1 MVAGR
6 RESGAKRKERPL
18 NPPAGNPTTMTA
30 HLAPIEYHRPVYDEQ
45 TLLSRARAFDQE
57 ALAAIHDQHYQSIY
71 RYLSFRVAD
80 DQTAEDLAGEVF
92 IRFLSA
98 LRDRSAPPNTIR
110 GWLFGAARNVLKEH
124 YRKQRQ
130 MNWTELDESLPG
142 GERTPEQRLDDRAG
156 KAELRQALAELTTE
170 QQEVLALRFG
180 FGLPIKEVAETV
192 NKSEGSV
199 KMLQVRAIAALT
211 RRLQGVGR

>member
-1 MVAGR
+1 M
-6 RESGAKRKERPL
+6 P
-18 NPPAGNPTTMTA
+18 PPAGHSTAMTA
-30 HLAPIEYHRPVYDEQ
+30 PHAPIEYHRPVHDEQ
-45 TLLSRARAFDQE
+45 TLLRQARAFDKE
-57 ALAAIHDQHYQSIY
+57 ALAHIHDQYYQSIY

-92 IRFLSA
+92 TRFLSA
-98 LRDRSAPPNTIR
+98 LRDRGAPPNTIR

-130 MNWTELDESLPG
+130 MNWIELDDSLPG

-156 KAELRQALAELTTE
+156 KDELRQALAELTTE